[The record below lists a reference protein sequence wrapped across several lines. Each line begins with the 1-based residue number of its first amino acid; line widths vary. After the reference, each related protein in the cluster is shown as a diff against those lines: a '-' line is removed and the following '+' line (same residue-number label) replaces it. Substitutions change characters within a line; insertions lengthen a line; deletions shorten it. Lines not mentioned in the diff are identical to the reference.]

1 MRRNHWTV
9 LIAMAIGFCLF
20 FSGSARGAEA
30 KRPPEWERTLEAA
43 KKEGKIVLAIPPAN
57 ELRREMEI
65 VLKQKFG
72 FETELITNLG
82 PRNASRIAA
91 ERKAGV
97 RHFDALIVGTGTA
110 LTVEHDGMRERI
122 ESFLMLPEVKDARD
136 GCG

>member
-9 LIAMAIGFCLF
+9 LIAMVIGICLF

-72 FETELITNLG
+72 FETELITNPG

-97 RHFDALIVGTGTA
+97 RDRKSV
-110 LTVEHDGMRERI
+110 V
-122 ESFLMLPEVKDARD
+122 
-136 GCG
+136 

>member
-1 MRRNHWTV
+1 MRRNHLTV
-9 LIAMAIGFCLF
+9 LIAMVIGICLF
-20 FSGSARGAEA
+20 ISDPARGAEA

-43 KKEGKIVLAIPPAN
+43 KTERKIVLAIPPAN

-72 FETELITNLG
+72 FETELITNPG

-97 RHFDALIVGTGTA
+97 RYFDALMVGTGTA
-110 LTVEHDGMRERI
+110 ATLTKELILVPI
-122 ESFLMLPEVKDARD
+122 KSFLMLLE
-136 GCG
+136 

>member
-9 LIAMAIGFCLF
+9 LIAMVIGICLF

-72 FETELITNLG
+72 FETELITNPG
-82 PRNASRIAA
+82 RATR
-91 ERKAGV
+91 
-97 RHFDALIVGTGTA
+97 VG
-110 LTVEHDGMRERI
+110 
-122 ESFLMLPEVKDARD
+122 LPPSAKPACVISTP
-136 GCG
+136 